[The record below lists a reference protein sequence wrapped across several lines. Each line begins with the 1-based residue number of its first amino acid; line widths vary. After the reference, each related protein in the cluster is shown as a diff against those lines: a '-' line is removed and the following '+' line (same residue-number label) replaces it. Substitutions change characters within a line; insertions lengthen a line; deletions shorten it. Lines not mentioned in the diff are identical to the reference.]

1 VKNEQGKW
9 LLTDYRGESEILKLE
24 TVDFEMSLKAL
35 YQYIDFTQ
43 SEDCV

>member
-9 LLTDYRGESEILKLE
+9 LLSDYRGESEVLKLE

-35 YQYIDFTQ
+35 YQYVDFSQ
-43 SEDCV
+43 GED